1 MNINIKITLGG
12 VLFDFIMIKYF
23 FFLCSQREI
32 YLNKKVIFEKKLYR
46 FIY

>member
-23 FFLCSQREI
+23 FFFVLTERNLFKSKN
-32 YLNKKVIFEKKLYR
+32 YF
-46 FIY
+46 